1 MYEGGESTA
10 EGKRRPRAREISKRL
25 GSNALPYP
33 PGGGC
38 ADWQKATAEGGRRSG
53 GRQAGEGERK
63 EGWGSEKGGG
73 KCVSQSARQKVTFV
87 LLRSPLR
94 RDVWAQ
100 SGADEKQK
108 LVYFSTA
115 AKRQRFLT
123 RRLQNAEKF
132 NNNFNNSQRPPA
144 RCSPP

>member
-53 GRQAGEGERK
+53 GRQG
-63 EGWGSEKGGG
+63 GWGGLKERLGVGKRKKRKKKGGG
-73 KCVSQSARQKVTFV
+73 KCVSQSPRNK
-87 LLRSPLR
+87 
-94 RDVWAQ
+94 
-100 SGADEKQK
+100 K
-108 LVYFSTA
+108 
-115 AKRQRFLT
+115 
-123 RRLQNAEKF
+123 
-132 NNNFNNSQRPPA
+132 
-144 RCSPP
+144 